1 MKQDIPEPVFLSAP
15 KAATLCGVSRNTICC
30 WIRDGKLPSYR
41 TAGGK
46 YLIRPGDLQTFMEE
60 HRMFVPQALVD
71 IAAQDELTNQGI
83 SSGAPAAEAAP
94 AAPADEAGRSTSRE
108 PAVLIV
114 DDDPNARMLA
124 VRTIQKLNVPVLQ
137 AENGFEAMHLLMKH
151 PEVAL
156 IILDLIMPGQDGVR
170 TFQEIRKMNES
181 IPVIIVTGYPPEH
194 SDEAFGDVLPDLV
207 ITKPYQ
213 PAHLLSASS
222 AFMQDLGI

>member
-1 MKQDIPEPVFLSAP
+1 MKQNIPEPVFLSAP

-46 YLIRPGDLQTFMEE
+46 YLIRPGDLKGFMEE
-60 HRMFVPQALVD
+60 HRMFVPQMLID
-71 IAAQDELTNQGI
+71 IAAQDEAANQGTPVPE
-83 SSGAPAAEAAP
+83 APAPEAA
-94 AAPADEAGRSTSRE
+94 DVEDSDRNTSKE

-151 PEVAL
+151 PETAL

-194 SDEAFGDVLPDLV
+194 SEDTFGDVLPDLV

-213 PAHLLSASS
+213 PSHLLSASS

>member
-46 YLIRPGDLQTFMEE
+46 YLIRPGDLKTFMEE
-60 HRMFVPQALVD
+60 HRMFVSQHLID
-71 IAAQDELTNQGI
+71 IAAKDDLTNQGATT
-83 SSGAPAAEAAP
+83 SPPEKKE
-94 AAPADEAGRSTSRE
+94 DDRSTSRE

-151 PEVAL
+151 PETAL
-156 IILDLIMPGQDGVR
+156 IILDLIMPGQDGVK
-170 TFQEIRKMNES
+170 TFQEVRKLNES

-194 SDEAFGDVLPDLV
+194 SEEAFGEVLPDLV

>member
-1 MKQDIPEPVFLSAP
+1 MKQEIPEPVFLSAP

-30 WIRDGKLPSYR
+30 WIRDGKLASYR

-46 YLIRPGDLQTFMEE
+46 YLIRPGDLKSFMEE
-60 HRMFVPQALVD
+60 HRMFVSQALVD
-71 IAAQDELTNQGI
+71 IAAKDDLTNQGLT
-83 SSGAPAAEAAP
+83 AAP
-94 AAPADEAGRSTSRE
+94 EKEEDSRNTVKE

-151 PEVAL
+151 PETAL
-156 IILDLIMPGQDGVR
+156 IILDLIMPGQDGVK

-194 SDEAFGDVLPDLV
+194 SEEAFGSVLPDLV